1 MLYLLLVF
9 INVYRCPTRIPY
21 QMMFVS
27 FNTGFLTILT
37 RRVPLV
43 EHELL
48 TLPVHLSPAGFSG
61 VLVTRSLVLCVC
73 FVDRVLSFCPFS
85 FGHCVFFLSSIYG
98 FSLPLTHLQI
108 LLSSNTISV
117 TCWTGTVDTSR
128 APECISVYLSV
139 MLSVHL
145 HLYPF

>member
-1 MLYLLLVF
+1 MFYLLLVF
-9 INVYRCPTRIPY
+9 INVYRCPTRFPY

-48 TLPVHLSPAGFSG
+48 TLPVHLSPVGFSG

-85 FGHCVFFLSSIYG
+85 FGYCVFFLSSIYG
-98 FSLPLTHLQI
+98 CA
-108 LLSSNTISV
+108 SSNS
-117 TCWTGTVDTSR
+117 S
-128 APECISVYLSV
+128 
-139 MLSVHL
+139 
-145 HLYPF
+145 